1 MPYLIKGYFMI
12 LKVIF
17 KVCCL
22 TLLIFLLNY
31 QAYSKEDA
39 LESLLKAKS
48 LKCYYSEG
56 YTGIWD
62 DGKLKIEKGHL
73 GTSEKDSAMVFDS
86 IDLKK
91 GTARL
96 IRNQGSSDVIVLET
110 PAGISFIEKTPVG
123 YLMVTTVFASYKKG
137 TNEFVCVYS
146 RHVGSF
152 SPLKLGPMPSQW
164 HGTCKIWQ

>member
-1 MPYLIKGYFMI
+1 MKLKGIIKI
-12 LKVIF
+12 
-17 KVCCL
+17 CCV
-22 TLLIFLLNY
+22 TLLIILFNY
-31 QAYSKEDA
+31 HAYSEENA
-39 LESLLKAKS
+39 FERLSKAKS

-62 DGKLKIEKGHL
+62 DGKLKISKGQF
-73 GTSEKDSAMVFDS
+73 GTSKKESSMVFDS

-96 IRNQGSSDVIVLET
+96 IGNQGASDVMVLST
-110 PAGISFIEKTPVG
+110 PTGVSFIEKTPAG
-123 YLMVTTVFASYKKG
+123 YLMITTVFAYYKKG
-137 TNEFVCVYS
+137 TDEFVCVYS

-164 HGTCKIWQ
+164 HGTCKIWE

>member
-1 MPYLIKGYFMI
+1 MTLIVLRKSLFIIICLLTILSTYLFAEKSPIDK
-12 LKVIF
+12 
-17 KVCCL
+17 
-22 TLLIFLLNY
+22 
-31 QAYSKEDA
+31 
-39 LESLLKAKS
+39 LLKAKS

-62 DGKLKIEKGHL
+62 DGKLIIEKGNFA
-73 GTSEKDSAMVFDS
+73 TSERDSAMVFDS
-86 IDLKK
+86 IDFKK

-96 IRNQGSSDVIVLET
+96 IGNQGSSDVIVLAT

-123 YLMVTTVFASYKKG
+123 YLMITTVFAYYKKG
-137 TNEFVCVYS
+137 TDEFVCVYS

>member
-1 MPYLIKGYFMI
+1 MHILLLSRFIFNILIGLII
-12 LKVIF
+12 L
-17 KVCCL
+17 
-22 TLLIFLLNY
+22 TNY
-31 QAYSKEDA
+31 VAAEDNP
-39 LESLLKAKS
+39 LDKLLKAKS

-62 DGKLKIEKGHL
+62 NGELKIEKGNFGIL
-73 GTSEKDSAMVFDS
+73 GKESAMVFDS

-96 IRNQGSSDVIVLET
+96 IGNQGSSDVIVLST

-123 YLMVTTVFASYKKG
+123 YLMITTVFAYYKKG
-137 TNEFVCVYS
+137 TDEFVCVYS

-164 HGTCKIWQ
+164 HGTCKVWE

>member
-1 MPYLIKGYFMI
+1 MKN
-12 LKVIF
+12 KVIF
-17 KVCCL
+17 KVFCL
-22 TLLIFLLNY
+22 TFLIFLFNY
-31 QAYSKEDA
+31 QAYSNENI

-62 DGKLKIEKGHL
+62 DGKLKIDKGHF
-73 GTSEKDSAMVFDS
+73 GTSERDSAIVFDS

-96 IRNQGSSDVIVLET
+96 IGNQGSSDVIALAT
-110 PAGISFIEKTPVG
+110 QSGISFIEKTPVG
-123 YLMVTTVFASYKKG
+123 YLMVTTVFAYYKKG
-137 TNEFVCVYS
+137 TDEFVCVYS